1 MKINEKGQFIGRGE
15 ETALAILKDLY
26 GEDAEYRIQVPFRD
40 LLTEEWQGTLTE
52 RQEKETLDI
61 VVTINC
67 EDTFLKNNTKT
78 IVFRIQDAHHR
89 GMHTQERDLVQKK
102 TLEGNG
108 HFVVDVWDHD
118 CPNLFKE
125 DKEKAISE
133 IKESISFEKKL
144 QI

>member
-1 MKINEKGQFIGRGE
+1 MKINKKGQFIGRGE
-15 ETALAILKDLY
+15 ETALLIIKDLF
-26 GEDAEYRIQVPFRD
+26 GENAEYSIQVPFKD
-40 LLTEEWQGTLTE
+40 LLDDDWKDTVTE
-52 RQEKETLDI
+52 RQDKETLDI
-61 VVTINC
+61 VVKLNPKNKA
-67 EDTFLKNNTKT
+67 DTDWNYI
-78 IVFRIQDAHHR
+78 IVFRIQDNHHR

-102 TLEGNG
+102 TLEWNG

-144 QI
+144 